1 MKIGQTVYWSFQEA
15 GENAQLHSGE
25 VISFDTETVS
35 ISYWVGMQNTIVF
48 RSTDEVSETD
58 PSIQELPL

>member
-15 GENAQLHSGE
+15 GENAHLHSGE
-25 VISFDTETVS
+25 VSSFDTETVS

-48 RSTDEVSETD
+48 QPIDEVSDID
-58 PSIQELPL
+58 PRIQELPL